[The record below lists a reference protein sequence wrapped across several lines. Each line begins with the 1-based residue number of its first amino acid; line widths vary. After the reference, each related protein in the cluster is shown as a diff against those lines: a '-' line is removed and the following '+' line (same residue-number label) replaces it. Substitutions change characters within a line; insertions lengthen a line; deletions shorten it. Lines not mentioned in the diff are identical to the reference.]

1 MVELKAKTPCEGLLP
16 LDVGPL
22 RLSEVEAG
30 PITSVAVFKG
40 QEAALS
46 KAMQAAHGLNMPK
59 PNRVNEAGEARAIWF
74 GPQMALV
81 TGVVADDSLST
92 HAALTDQSDAWAVVR
107 LDGAG
112 AADVLARLTPVDL
125 RKDGLG
131 PGKTARTEVQ
141 HMQAS
146 VTCLG
151 VECYQIMV
159 FRAFA
164 ETLVHDLKCAMQAVA
179 ARRQ

>member
-1 MVELKAKTPCEGLLP
+1 MVELKAKTPCEGALP
-16 LDVGPL
+16 LDVGAL
-22 RLSEVEAG
+22 RLSEVETG
-30 PITSVAVFKG
+30 PITSVAAFKG
-40 QEAALS
+40 QAAALS
-46 KAMQAAHGLNMPK
+46 KAMQAAHGVEMPG
-59 PNRVNEAGEARAIWF
+59 PNRMNAAGEARAIWF
-74 GPQMALV
+74 GPQMVLL
-81 TGVVADDSLST
+81 TGVVAESGLST

-107 LDGAG
+107 LEGAG
-112 AADVLARLTPVDL
+112 AADVMARLTPIDL
-125 RKDGLG
+125 RKDTFG
-131 PGKTARTEVQ
+131 PGKTARTQVQ

-179 ARRQ
+179 ARRG